1 MSATVK
7 LSDAELL
14 LLDGACSADV
24 QAVVTAARA
33 RIEMAATMPYLS
45 PELAG
50 LVADVVT
57 EANKTG
63 RVLWRGTRARHCPVC
78 KKSAGYAKF
87 KSGPRRGQENYD
99 KPLTFAAV
107 EMADRFVRVQNHLSL
122 GACSDCAAEA
132 KPAIVNALADV
143 RAEVPAELAAPGRPA
158 WKRHWLRSCPKCGWS
173 GHEGEMRKLV
183 AVMGGLYPGGC
194 PSCEFESRFLGES
207 FTVVDGFA
215 VVAS

>member
-99 KPLTFAAV
+99 KPLTFA
-107 EMADRFVRVQNHLSL
+107 
-122 GACSDCAAEA
+122 

-173 GHEGEMRKLV
+173 GHEGEMRELV